1 MKKLGLFACLL
12 LSPSAFSAVYALDP
26 THTTVG
32 FEVIHLGIS
41 KVPGKFKEFKGT
53 FEFDEKTQTLKDLNV
68 EIKTASI
75 NTENT
80 DRDGHL
86 KGADFF
92 NVEKFPVSTFKITK
106 PVKLEGKP
114 IKGELT
120 LLGKTQNVTL
130 NVKYNGSA
138 SMGGTQKTAFDAQGK
153 IDRTQFGMTWNKEIE
168 AAQKPNALK
177 KAVNKAKDLAISNE
191 VAIIINVEANQE
203 KTK

>member
-106 PVKLEGKP
+106 PVKLDGKP

-138 SMGGTQKTAFDAQGK
+138 SMSGTQKTAFDAQGK

>member
-86 KGADFF
+86 KAADFF

-106 PVKLEGKP
+106 PVKLDGKP

-120 LLGKTQNVTL
+120 LLGKTQDVTL

-138 SMGGTQKTAFDAQGK
+138 NMGGTQKTAFDAQGQ

>member
-26 THTTVG
+26 THTSIG
-32 FEVIHLGIS
+32 FEVIHLGIT
-41 KVPGKFKEFKGT
+41 KVPGKFKDFKGS

-68 EIKTASI
+68 EVKTASI
-75 NTENT
+75 NTENN

-92 NVEKFPVSTFKITK
+92 NVEKFPMATFKITK
-106 PVKLEGKP
+106 PVKLDGKP

-120 LLGKTQNVTL
+120 LLGKTQSVAM
-130 NVKYNGSA
+130 NVKYNGSIN
-138 SMGGTQKTAFDAQGK
+138 MGGTQKTAFDALSK
-153 IDRTQFGMTWNKEIE
+153 IDRTQFGMTWNKEVD
-168 AAQKPNALK
+168 AAQKPSAVK
-177 KAVNKAKDLAISNE
+177 KAVNKAKDLAVSNE
-191 VAIIINVEANQE
+191 VSIIINVEANQE

>member
-26 THTTVG
+26 THTTIG

-86 KGADFF
+86 KNADFF

-106 PVKLEGKP
+106 PVKLDGKP

>member
-26 THTTVG
+26 THTSIG
-32 FEVIHLGIS
+32 FEVIHLGIT
-41 KVPGKFKEFKGT
+41 KVPGKFKDFKGS

-68 EIKTASI
+68 EVKTASI
-75 NTENT
+75 NTENN

-92 NVEKFPVSTFKITK
+92 NVEKFPVATFKISK
-106 PVKLEGKP
+106 PVKLDGKP

-120 LLGKTQNVTL
+120 LLGKTQSVAM
-130 NVKYNGSA
+130 NVKYNGSIN
-138 SMGGTQKTAFDAQGK
+138 MGGTQKTAFDALSK
-153 IDRTQFGMTWNKEIE
+153 IDRTQFGMTWNKEVD
-168 AAQKPNALK
+168 AAQKPSAVK
-177 KAVNKAKDLAISNE
+177 KAVNKAKDLAVSNE
-191 VAIIINVEANQE
+191 VSIIINVEANQE

>member
-26 THTTVG
+26 THTTIG

-86 KGADFF
+86 KNADFF

-106 PVKLEGKP
+106 PVKLDGKP

-177 KAVNKAKDLAISNE
+177 KAVNKAKDLAISND

>member
-106 PVKLEGKP
+106 PVKLDGKP

>member
-12 LSPSAFSAVYALDP
+12 ISPSAFSAVYALDP

-53 FEFDEKTQTLKDLNV
+53 FEFDEKSQTLKDLNV

-80 DRDGHL
+80 DRDSHL
-86 KGADFF
+86 KAADFF

-106 PVKLEGKP
+106 PVKLDGKP

-168 AAQKPNALK
+168 AAQKPDALK

>member
-1 MKKLGLFACLL
+1 MKKLGLMTCLL

-53 FEFDEKTQTLKDLNV
+53 FEFDEKSQTLKDLNV

-80 DRDGHL
+80 DRDSHL
-86 KGADFF
+86 KAADFF

-106 PVKLEGKP
+106 PVKLDGKP

>member
-1 MKKLGLFACLL
+1 MKKLGLMTCLL

-53 FEFDEKTQTLKDLNV
+53 FEFDEKSQTLKDLNV

-106 PVKLEGKP
+106 PVKLDGKP

-120 LLGKTQNVTL
+120 LLGKTQDVTL

>member
-1 MKKLGLFACLL
+1 MKKLVLFACLL
-12 LSPSAFSAVYALDP
+12 ISPSAFSAVYALDP

-53 FEFDEKTQTLKDLNV
+53 FEFDEKSQTLKDLNV

-80 DRDGHL
+80 DRDSHL
-86 KGADFF
+86 KAADFF

-106 PVKLEGKP
+106 PVKLDGKP

-168 AAQKPNALK
+168 AAHKPDALK

>member
-41 KVPGKFKEFKGT
+41 KVPGKFKDFKGT

-86 KGADFF
+86 KNADFF

-106 PVKLEGKP
+106 PVKLDGKP

-177 KAVNKAKDLAISNE
+177 KAVNKAKDLAISND

>member
-26 THTTVG
+26 THTSIG
-32 FEVIHLGIS
+32 FEVIHLGIT
-41 KVPGKFKEFKGT
+41 KVPGKFKDFKGS

-68 EIKTASI
+68 EVKTASI
-75 NTENT
+75 NTENN

-92 NVEKFPVSTFKITK
+92 NVEKFPVATFKITK
-106 PVKLEGKP
+106 PVKLDGKP

-120 LLGKTQNVTL
+120 LLGKTQSVAM
-130 NVKYNGSA
+130 NVKYNGSIN
-138 SMGGTQKTAFDAQGK
+138 MGGTQKTAFDALSK
-153 IDRTQFGMTWNKEIE
+153 IDRTQFGMTWNKEVD
-168 AAQKPNALK
+168 AAQKPSAVK
-177 KAVNKAKDLAISNE
+177 KAVNKAKDLAVSNE
-191 VAIIINVEANQE
+191 VSIIINVEANQE

>member
-86 KGADFF
+86 KAADFF

-106 PVKLEGKP
+106 PVKLDGKP

-120 LLGKTQNVTL
+120 LLGKTQDVTL

>member
-26 THTTVG
+26 THTTIG

-86 KGADFF
+86 KNADFF

-106 PVKLEGKP
+106 PVKLDGKP

-138 SMGGTQKTAFDAQGK
+138 NMGGTQKTAFDAQGK

-177 KAVNKAKDLAISNE
+177 KAVNKAKDLAISND